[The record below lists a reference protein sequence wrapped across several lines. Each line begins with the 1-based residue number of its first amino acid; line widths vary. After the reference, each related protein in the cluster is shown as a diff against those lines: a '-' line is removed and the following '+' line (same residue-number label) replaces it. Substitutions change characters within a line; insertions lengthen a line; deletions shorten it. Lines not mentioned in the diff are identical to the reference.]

1 MTISFKRIAENILL
15 STLLICFLSF
25 SACKAN
31 VDQTEKLEDE
41 SHYATVY
48 ISLNTPALEN
58 NNSISSARTATP
70 VLPSAITYSLSAT
83 GTLAGTTTSKTVS
96 SDNSAQSDPDF
107 SSAKKYMLKLPAGTW
122 TVTVTGKNSNSQT
135 ILSGT
140 SEQFEVAADGKYE
153 KTVSVLFITD
163 SNGKG
168 RINLEIE
175 TTGTNI
181 GYVKISGSGQ
191 TYLDKQFNAE
201 TEGSRKV
208 IKLYNSESNNIA
220 SGNYNTTL
228 TFYNSD
234 GSIATIIREML
245 NIRNN
250 MPTDTWYKS
259 GSALYLKNKTGS
271 TDGKADFIL
280 TQEILD
286 SMENSTFYVAAT
298 GSDTNDGTRLAPYA
312 TLSAAWKRVN
322 NLNNVNYD
330 AHEADSS
337 GHQRKSFTIICDGVT
352 GNTSTEIIF
361 APEHNLDLTIEKKSD
376 STQTVTLKASEFRF
390 HGTQSNDITIK
401 NISLTGNV
409 ELKNGNLIMDSVPTT
424 GILAYY
430 GGQLTIGGT
439 TSFSSGISLNAAT
452 KKILLDSAITSSAT
466 TSISAGSTESGTS
479 LVSSYTT
486 NSVIIEGAG
495 SDTVAGS
502 YKDVTSSDL
511 SKFTWGTQGHSLVLQ
526 TLDGKA
532 KAVLD

>member
-1 MTISFKRIAENILL
+1 M
-15 STLLICFLSF
+15 
-25 SACKAN
+25 
-31 VDQTEKLEDE
+31 
-41 SHYATVY
+41 
-48 ISLNTPALEN
+48 
-58 NNSISSARTATP
+58 
-70 VLPSAITYSLSAT
+70 
-83 GTLAGTTTSKTVS
+83 
-96 SDNSAQSDPDF
+96 
-107 SSAKKYMLKLPAGTW
+107 
-122 TVTVTGKNSNSQT
+122 
-135 ILSGT
+135 
-140 SEQFEVAADGKYE
+140 
-153 KTVSVLFITD
+153 TD

-191 TYLDKQFNAE
+191 TYLDKQFSAD

-220 SGNYNTTL
+220 SGNYYPTL

-234 GSIATIIREML
+234 GSIATIIRETI

-330 AHEADSS
+330 AHTADSS
-337 GHQRKSFTIICDGVT
+337 GHPLKSFTIICDGET

-361 APEHNLDLTIEKKSD
+361 APEHNLNLTIEKKSD

-390 HGTQSNDITIK
+390 HGTQSNNITIK

-439 TSFSSGISLNAAT
+439 TSFSSGISLNAAN

-479 LVSSYTT
+479 LVSSYTA

-495 SDTVAGS
+495 SYTV
-502 YKDVTSSDL
+502 TTTDL
-511 SKFTWGTQGHSLVLQ
+511 SKFTWTGTPSYNITLQ
-526 TLDGKA
+526 TLNGNA
-532 KAVLD
+532 KGVLE